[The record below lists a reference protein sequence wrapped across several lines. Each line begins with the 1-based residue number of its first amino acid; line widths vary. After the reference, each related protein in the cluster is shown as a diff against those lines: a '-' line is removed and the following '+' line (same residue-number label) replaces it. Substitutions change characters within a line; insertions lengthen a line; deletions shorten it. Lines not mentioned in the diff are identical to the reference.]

1 MDNEFFVDI
10 NISILWD
17 ISDTGLVDSAGMML
31 FIHYY
36 DLLKSN
42 NCSIELPRRK
52 QRDRDIPKSIE
63 RPKGRGIQPEAI

>member
-17 ISDTGLVDSAGMML
+17 ISGAGLVDSAGTML

-42 NCSIELPRRK
+42 NCHIEFICAKDKHEKMYRH
-52 QRDRDIPKSIE
+52 
-63 RPKGRGIQPEAI
+63 QPQE

>member
-17 ISDTGLVDSAGMML
+17 ISDAGLVDSAGMML

-42 NCSIELPRRK
+42 NFSIEFIGAKDKHENMYRY
-52 QRDRDIPKSIE
+52 
-63 RPKGRGIQPEAI
+63 QPPE